1 MRMLC
6 KSCAFSFCASQ
17 HRAETERVHA
27 QFLAFLRDR
36 RADQHVS
43 INRSKGGHGDSN
55 RTVDAAYKRRGL
67 TVDVSGASVPPSV
80 APSEDDSR

>member
-1 MRMLC
+1 MTIIIVYSMRVFFGQFMRMYD
-6 KSCAFSFCASQ
+6 SSQ

-67 TVDVSGASVPPSV
+67 TVDVSGARSNVP
-80 APSEDDSR
+80 